1 MSASGTRR
9 HLSFESSSSASSA
22 SSSSSSSSSELGL
35 SIFSS
40 RRGRLAMVAAGVVP
54 LVAATAFVFWGQ
66 GRGGGTVGGNMSM
79 LDADTNAGV
88 NDISSEST
96 STDKSSSSGGGTVD
110 TSTIF
115 SLNEIARTSKT
126 PADRYYSKHQEIPLP
141 PTVHTKLPDLVNKSQ
156 SDQNT
161 EEGKNIFLIG
171 DVHGCYDEML
181 ELHQKAVKEEND
193 GIPFKYV
200 IMVGDLVNKGPK
212 SAEVVRHVR
221 SNPTWFSVRGNHD
234 DGALAAALGD
244 SKRQQ
249 KKKYSWVLDGIQND
263 STQLDSSSSKTI
275 LSDADVQW
283 MSELPYTIE
292 IPASMLREEILAGSS
307 GSSGGGG
314 DDKDDDIMDTLI
326 VHAGVVPDVNIE
338 QQEIEAMITMREL
351 DVKCDKHAEFK
362 KFSWYEKKKDAFVAT
377 GPSDKDGIKCDV
389 PVAWASIY
397 SPYYHNKRVVF
408 GHNARRGLQL
418 YDGHFAIGLD
428 TGAVYGRGMTGMI
441 LPERKLVTIETK
453 EHSSTR

>member
-1 MSASGTRR
+1 MSGSGARR
-9 HLSFESSSSASSA
+9 HLSFESSSS
-22 SSSSSSSSSELGL
+22 SSSSSSGQISSRLGPN
-35 SIFSS
+35 IFST
-40 RRGRLAMVAAGVVP
+40 RRGRFAMVAAGVVP

-66 GRGGGTVGGNMSM
+66 DRGGGGGMSM
-79 LDADTNAGV
+79 LDADRNSGV
-88 NDISSEST
+88 NDISSENT
-96 STDKSSSSGGGTVD
+96 STDGGIGGGGNVD
-110 TSTIF
+110 TSTIY
-115 SLNEIARTSKT
+115 SLNEIARTSRT
-126 PADRYYSKHQEIPLP
+126 PADKYYSKHQSIPLP
-141 PTVHTKLPDLVNKSQ
+141 PTVHTKLPDLVNKSKG
-156 SDQNT
+156 DQNT

-171 DVHGCYDEML
+171 DVHGCYDEMI

-221 SNPTWFSVRGNHD
+221 TNPTWFSVRGNHD

-244 SKRQQ
+244 TKRQ
-249 KKKYSWVLDGIQND
+249 KKEKYSWVLDGLQND
-263 STQLDSSSSKTI
+263 SSELESSSRTV

-292 IPASMLREEILAGSS
+292 IPASMLREEKSAGSP
-307 GSSGGGG
+307 SSSRSSSGG

-338 QQEIEAMITMREL
+338 EQEIEAMITMREL
-351 DVKCDKHAEFK
+351 GVKCNKHGEFK
-362 KFSWYEKKKDAFVAT
+362 KFKWYEKKKDSFVAS
-377 GPSDKDGIKCDV
+377 GPNDKDGIKCDV

-397 SPYYHNKRVVF
+397 SPYYHNKRVIF
-408 GHNARRGLQL
+408 GHNAKRGLQM

-441 LPERKLVTIETK
+441 LPERKLVSIETK
-453 EHSSTR
+453 EYSSTR